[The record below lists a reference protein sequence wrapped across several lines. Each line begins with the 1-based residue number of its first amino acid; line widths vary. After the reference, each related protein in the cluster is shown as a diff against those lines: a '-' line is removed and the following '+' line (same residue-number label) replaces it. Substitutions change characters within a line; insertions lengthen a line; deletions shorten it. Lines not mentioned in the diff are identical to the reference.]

1 MYRQI
6 FVNNTDQHLQKIVWR
21 QTPEEPIQTF
31 QLSTVT
37 YGTKAAP
44 FLALMTLKQ
53 LASDERASYP
63 EAAAVLENSFY
74 MDDLLHGSYNINQG
88 KHLINQSTHLLK
100 SGGFNLRKWKPALIQ
115 DPYAH

>member
-6 FVNNTDQHLQKIVWR
+6 LVNSTDQHLQKIVWR

-63 EAAAVLENSFY
+63 EAAACSLGELFLYGRSSTW
-74 MDDLLHGSYNINQG
+74 LLQH
-88 KHLINQSTHLLK
+88 
-100 SGGFNLRKWKPALIQ
+100 
-115 DPYAH
+115 